1 MRYNVRSYVLLIAKR
16 VLGGLLFYLATLNV
30 TSGQSI
36 SNQTRIISGKVNSS
50 ANNGLPDVSVL
61 LKGTSIGTTTAKDGG
76 FSLTVPD
83 EKGTLIVSY
92 VGFSTEEIAL
102 NGKPSINITLT
113 EANKALQ
120 EVVVMGYTSKNQA
133 QLSSSVAVIT
143 AQELKG
149 VTAPNLG
156 SLLQGKASGVMVS
169 GGGGQPGTAPTVRI
183 RGTGSISAGS
193 DPLYVVDGVIGGTA
207 NPSDIES
214 VTVLKD
220 AAATGLYGSRQ

>member
-1 MRYNVRSYVLLIAKR
+1 MRYNVHLHFLWITKKALFGLLI
-16 VLGGLLFYLATLNV
+16 YSTTLAV
-30 TSGQSI
+30 SFAQPAQ
-36 SNQTRIISGKVNSS
+36 NQPGIISGKVNSS
-50 ANNGLPDVSVL
+50 NNVGLPDVSVL
-61 LKGTSIGTTTAKDGG
+61 LKGTSIGITTAKDGR
-76 FSLTVPD
+76 FSLTVPNAN
-83 EKGTLIVSY
+83 GTLIVSY
-92 VGFSTEEIAL
+92 VGFLTQEIEL
-102 NGKPSINITLT
+102 NGQQSINITLI
-113 EANKALQ
+113 ESDKALQ
-120 EVVVMGYTSKNQA
+120 EVVVMGYTTRNQA
-133 QLSSSVAVIT
+133 QLSSSVAVIS
-143 AQELKG
+143 AKELKG

-169 GGGGQPGTAPTVRI
+169 GGSGQPGTSPTVRI

>member
-1 MRYNVRSYVLLIAKR
+1 MRYNVPDHLLQIAKKVLL
-16 VLGGLLFYLATLNV
+16 GLLVYLTTVDVAFSQAL
-30 TSGQSI
+30 QS
-36 SNQTRIISGKVNSS
+36 QAKIISGKVTS
-50 ANNGLPDVSVL
+50 ANGDGLPDVSVL
-61 LKGTSIGTTTAKDGG
+61 FKGTSIGTTTAKDGG
-76 FSLTVPD
+76 FRLTVPD

-214 VTVLKD
+214 VTV
-220 AAATGLYGSRQ
+220 